1 MTMDRGRAGVPD
13 RAFTLTADGLRTLDE
28 QRATRVHPRTDVLI
42 GVPSEELPLS
52 VVGTAVRITDHGE
65 HGGVQMTCTV
75 QMHGEPVPSTLVVHL
90 PDEARTLIAQV
101 LGGIRRPGS
110 TTTRG
115 ADS

>member
-1 MTMDRGRAGVPD
+1 MPD
-13 RAFTLTADGLRTLDE
+13 RAITLTPTALRTLDE
-28 QRATRVHPRTDVLI
+28 QRATRVQPRTDVLI
-42 GVPSEELPLS
+42 GVPAEHLPITVDAS
-52 VVGTAVRITDHGE
+52 AVRITDHGE

-75 QMHGEPVPSTLVVHL
+75 QMHGEQSPRVVAVRL
-90 PDEARTLIAQV
+90 PDETRTLIAQV